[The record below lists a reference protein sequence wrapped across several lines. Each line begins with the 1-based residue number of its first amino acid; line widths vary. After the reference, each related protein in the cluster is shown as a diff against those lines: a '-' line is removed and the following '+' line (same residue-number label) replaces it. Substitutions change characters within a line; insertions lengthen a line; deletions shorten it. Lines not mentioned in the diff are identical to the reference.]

1 MIYFYA
7 EVTAMA
13 RTTDKQ
19 EKILE
24 FLNTH
29 IEEKGYPP
37 TVREI
42 CAAVG
47 LRSTATVSY
56 HLAELKKQGRIQGES
71 SKRRAI
77 SLPESQRSGR
87 IPLLGVV
94 TAGLPIHAHEDIE
107 GYLPWDGDPKCFA
120 LRIKGD
126 SMVNAG
132 ILDGDKVIVRPQPDA
147 VNGDIVIALLGDEA
161 TCKRFHRGAD
171 GVWLLPENPAYD
183 PINGQEAQI
192 LGKVKAVMR
201 EY

>member
-1 MIYFYA
+1 
-7 EVTAMA
+7 MA

-24 FLNTH
+24 FLNAH

-47 LRSTATVSY
+47 LKSTATVSY
-56 HLAELKKQGRIQGES
+56 HLAELKKQGRIRADS
-71 SKRRAI
+71 SKRRCF
-77 SLPESQRSGR
+77 SLPESQRVGR

-94 TAGLPIHAHEDIE
+94 TAGMPILAQEDVQ
-107 GYLPWDGDPKCFA
+107 GYLPWDGDQSCFA
-120 LRIKGD
+120 LRIRGD

-132 ILDGDKVIVRPQPDA
+132 ILDGDKVVVRPQPDA

-161 TCKRFHRGAD
+161 TCKRFHRDSQGNL
-171 GVWLLPENPAYD
+171 WLLPENERYS
-183 PINGQEAQI
+183 PIPGNEAQI
-192 LGKVKAVMR
+192 LGKVKAVIR